1 MGVQVWPSVLPIP
14 SQAYSV
20 DPEPVVTR
28 RVMDSGR
35 SRQLPSST
43 VKIHFVQVAWE
54 FTDMQMELFTGF
66 YNVALRSG
74 TYQFSMDLAIGGG
87 ACLPQR
93 CKFTGDYKV
102 NNSGSLNWKV
112 SAQLEI
118 LSNDGF
124 GGINEAG
131 VTSHVIDFSK
141 AITEP
146 SPIVSGSKVDLGLST
161 LESDST

>member
-1 MGVQVWPSVLPIP
+1 M
-14 SQAYSV
+14 
-20 DPEPVVTR
+20 
-28 RVMDSGR
+28 
-35 SRQLPSST
+35 QL
-43 VKIHFVQVAWE
+43 
-54 FTDMQMELFTGF
+54 ELFTGF

-74 TYQFSMDLAIGGG
+74 TYQFSIDLAIGGG

-146 SPIVSGSKVDLGLST
+146 SPIVSGSEVDLGLST